1 MVSVS
6 SFFSPEDVRKV
17 QMLPTLK
24 QRSVLMVLAVKAVSR
39 RPGAFVF
46 DIVT

>member
-6 SFFSPEDVRKV
+6 LFFSAEDVRKV
-17 QMLPTLK
+17 QML